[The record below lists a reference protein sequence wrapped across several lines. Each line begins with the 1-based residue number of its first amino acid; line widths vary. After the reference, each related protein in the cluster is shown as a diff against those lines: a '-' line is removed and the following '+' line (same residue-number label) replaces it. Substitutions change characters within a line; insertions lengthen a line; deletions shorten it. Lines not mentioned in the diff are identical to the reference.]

1 MRAAGG
7 YLLVVERTGAE
18 RGMSSIEI
26 MVYNAM
32 LSLPPLF
39 LVVLATGELGS
50 GMERLSAM
58 SGDVG
63 FVSVF
68 VLALL
73 AGMLLNYALFLC
85 TLTNSALTTTVVGV
99 LKGVVSTALGF
110 FLLGGVDPSVTHVMG
125 ILTNTVGGGV
135 LVRDVQRKAGEAEDE
150 GEEQRLG
157 PRGFGEVD

>member
-1 MRAAGG
+1 MHSTERRLERRDQRRR
-7 YLLVVERTGAE
+7 LLRIRRLPVA
-18 RGMSSIEI
+18 S
-26 MVYNAM
+26 
-32 LSLPPLF
+32 PPLF

-50 GMERLSAM
+50 GIERLSAM

-125 ILTNTVGGGV
+125 ILTNTVGGV
-135 LVRDVQRKAGEAEDE
+135 AYSCVTYSEKQAKRRMKVKNSDLDLAGSE
-150 GEEQRLG
+150 GK
-157 PRGFGEVD
+157 